1 MIIVPFRVGVYLYNM
16 QFSSSLLE
24 NAVNEFA
31 KLPGIGKKTALRMVL
46 HLLKQDEA
54 TTENFSEI
62 IARMR
67 KEIKFCQR
75 CFNVSDADICSIC
88 ANSMRNQRIICVVEN
103 IRDVIAIENTQQFS
117 GTYHIL
123 GGIISPLDG
132 IGPDQLQIESLIQR
146 IQKEQTEELIFALSP
161 NIQGDTTIYYIQKKI
176 QNLNCRIT
184 TIARGIAFG
193 GELEYADEL
202 TLGRSLQN
210 RMPVD
215 RYISH

>member
-1 MIIVPFRVGVYLYNM
+1 M

-46 HLLKQDEA
+46 HLLKQDESA
-54 TTENFSEI
+54 TENFSDV

-75 CFNVSDADICSIC
+75 CFNVSDGDICSIC
-88 ANSMRNQRIICVVEN
+88 SNSMRNQRIICVVEN

-146 IQKEQTEELIFALSP
+146 IKKEQTEELIFALSP
-161 NIQGDTTIYYIQKKI
+161 NIQGDTTIYYIQKKM
-176 QNLNCRIT
+176 QNINCSIT

-215 RYISH
+215 RYMPH

>member
-1 MIIVPFRVGVYLYNM
+1 M

-31 KLPGIGKKTALRMVL
+31 RLPGVGKKTALRMVL
-46 HLLKQDEA
+46 HFLKQEV
-54 TTENFSEI
+54 EEVESFSETI
-62 IARMR
+62 SRMR
-67 KEIKFCQR
+67 RDIKFCQR
-75 CFNVSDADICSIC
+75 CHNVSDADICSIC
-88 ANSMRNQRIICVVEN
+88 ANSLRNQRIICVVEN

-123 GGIISPLDG
+123 GGVISPLDG
-132 IGPDQLQIESLIQR
+132 IGPEQLQIESLISR
-146 IQKEQTEELIFALSP
+146 LAKEQTEELVFALSP
-161 NIQGDTTIYYIQKKI
+161 NIQGDTTIYYIQKKM
-176 QNLNCRIT
+176 QNLQCRVT

>member
-1 MIIVPFRVGVYLYNM
+1 M
-16 QFSSSLLE
+16 QFSSSLFE

-54 TTENFSEI
+54 TTENFSET

-67 KEIKFCQR
+67 RDIKFCQR
-75 CFNVSDADICSIC
+75 CHNVSDADICSIC
-88 ANSMRNQRIICVVEN
+88 ANSLRNQRVICVVEN
-103 IRDVIAIENTQQFS
+103 LRDVIAIENTQQFS

-176 QNLNCRIT
+176 QALNCRIT

-215 RYISH
+215 KYISH

>member
-1 MIIVPFRVGVYLYNM
+1 M

-31 KLPGIGKKTALRMVL
+31 KLPGIGKKTALRLVL
-46 HLLKQDEA
+46 HLLKQDESA
-54 TTENFSEI
+54 TENFSEI
-62 IARMR
+62 ISRMR

-88 ANSMRNQRIICVVEN
+88 ANSLRNQRIICVVEN

-132 IGPDQLQIESLIQR
+132 IGPDQLQIESLVQR
-146 IQKEQTEELIFALSP
+146 IQKEGTEELIFALSP

>member
-1 MIIVPFRVGVYLYNM
+1 M

-46 HLLKQDEA
+46 YLLKQDESA
-54 TTENFSEI
+54 TNNFSEV

-67 KEIKFCQR
+67 RDIKFCQR
-75 CFNVSDADICSIC
+75 CYNVSDGDICSVC
-88 ANSMRNQRIICVVEN
+88 ANPLRNQRIICVVEN

-146 IQKEQTEELIFALSP
+146 IQKEETEELIFALSP

-176 QNLNCRIT
+176 KDINCRIT

-215 RYISH
+215 RYITH